1 MTYVSRRTRR
11 CLMALAAP
19 LMLAGVLA
27 TGLST
32 APGAA
37 AASCRNVNDG
47 GKPPNPGATVNVLF
61 GVATLQ
67 ACDAWASGFFE
78 DSHGVSQ
85 SLLEHWNG
93 VQWRSFRPKPIP
105 GAANNILSGVSGIP
119 AAAPGAKSHNVWAVG
134 TVVVGGTERTL
145 IEHWGGSVWTQVRS
159 FSVSGSDSQLSGVK
173 AVSAGEAW
181 AVGQSFTNSTGF
193 RVIIEH
199 WTVKGGWKPVK
210 INNPGGAATSNR
222 LTAVTAT
229 SHNDAWAVGVSTNGG
244 VDQPLILH
252 YDGKNWK
259 HVPAPA
265 APGFQLAGVAASSRT
280 NAWAVGS
287 DHNQTEA
294 MALHWNGMKWSR
306 VAMPSPGGSLVMTGV
321 AVMSA
326 KSAWAVGISL
336 KGPHTTIFQ
345 FWNGKKWQVQ
355 PSQSGELAGVSV
367 GAAAEVWAVGDVSS
381 GAVTKTLFVHCTSCD
396 REA

>member
-1 MTYVSRRTRR
+1 MPYVSRRARR
-11 CLMALAAP
+11 SLLALAAP

-27 TGLST
+27 AGLSA
-32 APGAA
+32 APSAA
-37 AASCRNVNDG
+37 AAGCRNMNDG

-61 GVATLQ
+61 GVTTLQ

-93 VQWRSFRPKPIP
+93 FQWRSFKPKPIP
-105 GAANNILSGVSGIP
+105 GAANNILSSVSGIP
-119 AAAPGAKSHNVWAVG
+119 ATAPGAKSRNVWAVG
-134 TVVVGGTERTL
+134 TVMVGGTERTL
-145 IEHWGGSVWTQVRS
+145 V
-159 FSVSGSDSQLSGVK
+159 
-173 AVSAGEAW
+173 
-181 AVGQSFTNSTGF
+181 
-193 RVIIEH
+193 EH
-199 WTVKGGWKPVK
+199 WTAKGGWKPVTIK
-210 INNPGGAATSNR
+210 NPGGAATSNR

-229 SHNDAWAVGVSTNGG
+229 SHNDVWAVGGSTNGG
-244 VDQPLILH
+244 VDQPLTLH

-259 HVPAPA
+259 RVPVPA

-287 DHNQTEA
+287 DHNQTRA
-294 MALHWNGMKWSR
+294 LALHWNGKKWTR
-306 VAMPSPGGSLVMTGV
+306 VTMPSPGGSLVMTGV

-367 GAAAEVWAVGDVSS
+367 GSAAEVWAVGDVSS
-381 GAVTKTLFVHCTSCD
+381 GAVTKTLFVHCTFCD